1 MTYIAPADVEKVA
14 IVKVGNGARVG
25 GLIAIITLVLQ
36 LAALIWGAATLSSR
50 VGFLESTSALGR
62 QTDVE
67 LMHKIDQMSRDLGRI
82 EVKVEN
88 IENHLENDGKL

>member
-1 MTYIAPADVEKVA
+1 MTYVAPADVEKVA
-14 IVKVGNGARVG
+14 LVKVGNGARMG
-25 GLIAIITLVLQ
+25 GIIAIVTLILQ

-50 VGFLESTSALGR
+50 VGFLESASALGR

-88 IENHLENDGKL
+88 IEDHLKKDERL

>member
-14 IVKVGNGARVG
+14 IVKVGNGARIG
-25 GLIAIITLVLQ
+25 GLIAIVTLILQ

-50 VGFLESTSALGR
+50 VGFLESTTSAGR
-62 QTDVE
+62 ATDVE

-88 IENHLENDGKL
+88 IEMHLENSGQL